1 MTTYLLDTNIFIQA
15 KNLHYGFEFCPAFWD
30 WLDQQNEAGK
40 VFSTEKVSDEI
51 QVADDELANWTRQR
65 PKLFLAPNN
74 RIKPSLTALSI
85 WANSQSYQQAGVSTF
100 LQSTDY
106 YLVAQAHANDCIV
119 VTHEASS
126 ESLRKIKIPKA
137 CRGVGVTFTNPYEML
152 REEKARFVLEQ

>member
-1 MTTYLLDTNIFIQA
+1 MTTYLLDTNVFIQA

-40 VFSTEKVSDEI
+40 VFSIKKVGDGI
-51 QVADDELANWTRQR
+51 QAKEDELAEWAGRR
-65 PKLFLAPNN
+65 PDLFPLESDL
-74 RIKPSLTALSI
+74 ISDSLSLVSG
-85 WANSQSYQQAGVSTF
+85 WANSQKYTSAGVSEF

-126 ESLRKIKIPKA
+126 ESLKKIKIPEA
-137 CRGVGVTFTNPYEML
+137 CRGVGVTFINPYEML
-152 REEKARFVLEQ
+152 REEKARFVLGQ